1 MDVLH
6 WMRRACVVTFVLGGV
21 GYLVFLAWWIH
32 VLTNAVVRWD
42 DVVRSGLH
50 AAEPPLVVILL
61 SAIGYSLGCLA
72 ERFRLPR
79 PVSQVERDYEDRLS
93 SLPPAPPARL

>member
-6 WMRRACVVTFVLGGV
+6 WMKRACVVTFVLGGV

-32 VLTNAVVRWD
+32 VLTKGADRWD
-42 DVVRSGLH
+42 ETVRYGLH
-50 AAEPPLVVILL
+50 AAEAPLLVILL
-61 SAIGYSLGCLA
+61 SVAGYSLACLA

-79 PVSQVERDYEDRLS
+79 VPAQHEVDYGDRHP
-93 SLPPAPPARL
+93 SLPV

>member
-6 WMRRACVVTFVLGGV
+6 WMKRACIVTFVLGGV

-32 VLTNAVVRWD
+32 VLTDGVDRWD

-61 SAIGYSLGCLA
+61 SVTGYSLACIA
-72 ERFRLPR
+72 ERLGLPR
-79 PVSQVERDYEDRLS
+79 VLSQHEVDYGDRHPSPPV
-93 SLPPAPPARL
+93 